1 MKKYLF
7 IAAAICVFVSSCAKN
22 DSASIEIKNEPSS
35 NPYAELSAQ
44 IESLNQDYLVP
55 ETRAKWWKF
64 LITAVAD
71 AGVGLATGNV
81 GYAISASSLTWTVLK
96 DVNGKSDSSSSSTS
110 SSSTSSSSTSSSST
124 SSSTSPATG
133 EFIKPSIK
141 EVETSLV
148 YLDVCDGSVND
159 GEIHNTVINNIYNRY
174 GEEMFELESE
184 ELLTL
189 VATEVAYL
197 TNSTSSSVIADIDKA
212 VSDMSVYTSAYL
224 RSNSVNDY
232 ITELKIIHPN
242 KSEELDVLKVS
253 LEGFQYIDP
262 ETDNGQYAKSVV
274 TLIEDSNINPDSKNA
289 LISGVSVAN
298 ASVRLWNEDA
308 INSL

>member
-110 SSSTSSSSTSSSST
+110 SS
-124 SSSTSPATG
+124 TSPATG

-224 RSNSVNDY
+224 R
-232 ITELKIIHPN
+232 
-242 KSEELDVLKVS
+242 
-253 LEGFQYIDP
+253 
-262 ETDNGQYAKSVV
+262 
-274 TLIEDSNINPDSKNA
+274 
-289 LISGVSVAN
+289 
-298 ASVRLWNEDA
+298 
-308 INSL
+308 